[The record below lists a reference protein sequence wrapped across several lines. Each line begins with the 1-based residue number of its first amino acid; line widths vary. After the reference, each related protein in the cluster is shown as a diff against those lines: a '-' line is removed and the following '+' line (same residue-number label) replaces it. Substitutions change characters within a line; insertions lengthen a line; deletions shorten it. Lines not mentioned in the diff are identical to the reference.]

1 MTVLLPTGKQVAPV
15 SIGVK
20 LPEELETAIMD
31 VIHTA
36 VHKTA
41 QDIRHADKFPEYM
54 NQTQAAKYLGIS
66 APTSVSQPSTLR
78 VASTTVKPPLISGWQ
93 HSSNKHSSPACNSD
107 ISDSLKRGIPTFA
120 TP

>member
-1 MTVLLPTGKQVAPV
+1 MTVLLPTGKQAAPV

-20 LPEELETAIMD
+20 LPEELEKAILD

-54 NQTQAAKYLGIS
+54 NQRTAAKYLG
-66 APTSVSQPSTLR
+66 T
-78 VASTTVKPPLISGWQ
+78 
-93 HSSNKHSSPACNSD
+93 SPATLINWEKAD
-107 ISDSLKRGIPTFA
+107 IGFPTIYIEGSKHYCKTA
-120 TP
+120 LDTWMEAKQKK